1 MRIAVLV
8 ATSKPGW
15 STRRLV
21 EALRRRGHRAL
32 LVDVREA
39 WLRVGRGVELGYRG
53 ARLDPDVVAVR
64 SLGTSI
70 NTEQLMA
77 RLALLAGFE
86 EAGVPVVNPWLGI
99 LYARNKALTAL
110 LLRRAGLTVPESMLS
125 ESLGP
130 LLRFAAR
137 QGEVV
142 VKPLSGSL
150 GLGAYRVRDTDTL
163 FHVASLL
170 LDLSRPVYAQ
180 RFIERRGGGD
190 IRAFVVGSRVVAAA
204 ERLPPP
210 GGWKTNIAQG
220 GRARRAVLSG
230 DEVEAAVRAAEALG
244 LLYAGVDMA
253 RGLDGNL
260 YIFEVNAMPNWRGL
274 YLATGVDPAEEIA
287 RLIEEVGKR
296 GGDE

>member
-1 MRIAVLV
+1 LRVAVVV
-8 ATSKPGW
+8 ASSKPGW

-21 EALRRRGHRAL
+21 EALRRRGHRAA
-32 LVDVREA
+32 LVDIREA
-39 WLRVGRGVELGYRG
+39 WLRVGEKVEVRYRG
-53 ARLDPDVVAVR
+53 ARLDPDVVVVR
-64 SLGTSI
+64 SLGSSL
-70 NTEQLMA
+70 NVEQLMA
-77 RLALLAGFE
+77 RLALLAGLE

-110 LLRRAGLTVPESMLS
+110 LLRRAGLSTPESVLA

-130 LLRFAAR
+130 LLRFTR
-137 QGEVV
+137 EQREVV

-150 GLGAYRVRDTDTL
+150 GLGSYRVRDTDTM

-190 IRAFVVGSRVVAAA
+190 IRAFIVGGRLVAAA

-220 GRARRAVLSG
+220 GRARRVELSG
-230 DEVEAAVRAAEALG
+230 EEEAAAIRAAEALG

-253 RGLDGNL
+253 RGLDGRL
-260 YIFEVNAMPNWRGL
+260 YIFEVNAMPNWLGL
-274 YLATGVDPAEEIA
+274 YRATGIDPAEEIA
-287 RLIEEVGKR
+287 RLLERVAKR